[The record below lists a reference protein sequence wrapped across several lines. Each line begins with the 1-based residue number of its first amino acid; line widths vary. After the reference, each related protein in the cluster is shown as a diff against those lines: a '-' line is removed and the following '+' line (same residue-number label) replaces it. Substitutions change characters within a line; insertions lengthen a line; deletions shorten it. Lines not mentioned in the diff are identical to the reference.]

1 MLLIDP
7 NNCVTAE
14 TLCLAEPS
22 CSATYQILQN
32 CSQHLSK
39 NSYIFLHH
47 EAKNRCT
54 EAQIKMRNSHFEHC
68 KCHQHAQKKEGRC
81 LQIYRAVHSTLT
93 QGPNA
98 CLFAANVCQLDH
110 KCMRQRSQYAQAC
123 STGYPCDQR
132 ICHRSLRHFFE
143 KVGPDFTKRLLF
155 CPCQDESCGER
166 RWKTIVPDCSFLS
179 SSKPNCLFLRDA
191 CFNDN
196 VCRSRLTGFQ
206 EKCKSLQA
214 FTDGCS
220 PLNYAA
226 CLQAYMKMIGTSLT
240 PNYVSNSSTEITLWC
255 SCANSGNQ
263 KEDCDQIFN
272 LFSRNKCLSKSI
284 LNMNIRDRIQQVLT
298 SSGEPVAEILS
309 SSENQQIPPLT
320 GPDPIYSLPPESHL
334 ISWVFFCCPAQENGA
349 GKQVSGVGKKW
360 DFVVTFPQEWRGNG
374 DFTVSFCHAHQATP
388 TEPVVKKFESHH
400 CVYPTSLSMVVRF
413 ITDFHKDWRNSWRT
427 DLPGTVR
434 ILK

>member
-1 MLLIDP
+1 MGLPLLLGLLLYRAGGFQVMSFEQP

-54 EAQIKMRNSHFEHC
+54 EAQIKMRNSHFQHC
-68 KCHQHAQKKEGRC
+68 KCHQHAQKKEDRC
-81 LQIYRAVHSTLT
+81 LQIYWAVHSTLT
-93 QGPNA
+93 QDDFHLEVLPHRDIANKEAVKTKYNKLATRVSGSHRTKGSSNA

-123 STGYPCDQR
+123 GTGYPCDQR

-143 KVGPDFTKRLLF
+143 KVGVDFTKRLLF

-179 SSKPNCLFLRDA
+179 SIKPNCLFLLEA
-191 CFNDN
+191 CLKDN
-196 VCRSRLTGFQ
+196 VCRSRLAGFQ
-206 EKCKSLQA
+206 EKCKSLQT

-220 PLNYAA
+220 ALNYAA
-226 CLQAYMKMIGTSLT
+226 CLQAYMKMIGTPLT

-255 SCANSGNQ
+255 SCTNSGNN

-272 LFSRNKCLSKSI
+272 LFSRNKCLNSAI
-284 LNMNIRDRIQQVLT
+284 QYQMNLGQKNKEVQDHPQFTPSSNIQGDGT
-298 SSGEPVAEILS
+298 STMFTEKLYQEPEEKEKKDSEILTL
-309 SSENQQIPPLT
+309 NQKST
-320 GPDPIYSLPPESHL
+320 
-334 ISWVFFCCPAQENGA
+334 
-349 GKQVSGVGKKW
+349 
-360 DFVVTFPQEWRGNG
+360 
-374 DFTVSFCHAHQATP
+374 
-388 TEPVVKKFESHH
+388 
-400 CVYPTSLSMVVRF
+400 
-413 ITDFHKDWRNSWRT
+413 RNSEYPRAQFSS
-427 DLPGTVR
+427 L
-434 ILK
+434 ILILTLVFLFLGPP

>member
-1 MLLIDP
+1 MLLSKAGFQVMSFEQP

-93 QGPNA
+93 QDDFHLEVLPHRDIANKEAVKTKYNKLPNA

-284 LNMNIRDRIQQVLT
+284 LNMNIRGR
-298 SSGEPVAEILS
+298 S
-309 SSENQQIPPLT
+309 
-320 GPDPIYSLPPESHL
+320 
-334 ISWVFFCCPAQENGA
+334 
-349 GKQVSGVGKKW
+349 
-360 DFVVTFPQEWRGNG
+360 
-374 DFTVSFCHAHQATP
+374 
-388 TEPVVKKFESHH
+388 
-400 CVYPTSLSMVVRF
+400 
-413 ITDFHKDWRNSWRT
+413 
-427 DLPGTVR
+427 
-434 ILK
+434 

>member
-1 MLLIDP
+1 MFTVEYFCRFFRKTLWCFMSFEQP

-272 LFSRNKCLSKSI
+272 LFSRNKCLSNR
-284 LNMNIRDRIQQVLT
+284 LVG
-298 SSGEPVAEILS
+298 SGEGMEILQYPS
-309 SSENQQIPPLT
+309 
-320 GPDPIYSLPPESHL
+320 
-334 ISWVFFCCPAQENGA
+334 V
-349 GKQVSGVGKKW
+349 
-360 DFVVTFPQEWRGNG
+360 
-374 DFTVSFCHAHQATP
+374 TP
-388 TEPVVKKFESHH
+388 TKPH
-400 CVYPTSLSMVVRF
+400 PL
-413 ITDFHKDWRNSWRT
+413 NQ
-427 DLPGTVR
+427 
-434 ILK
+434 